1 MFSKTNITNG
11 IFLKDD
17 NILVDWK
24 WNRQTFLEK
33 TAASHFSVY
42 ANEKFNYFGYTIS
55 CTLFETEKIFNITFN
70 YVKEK
75 LVSVNIVQSFVE
87 NDVEIRYKYIQG
99 ILESNLGKPTTH
111 SKSKKNEEKNVW
123 KIKNIKVEHAI
134 VDTFGL
140 QQFLEIKPI
149 G

>member
-1 MFSKTNITNG
+1 MFSNANITNG

-24 WNRQTFLEK
+24 WNRQTFLKK
-33 TAASHFSVY
+33 TAALHFSVY
-42 ANEKFNYFGYTIS
+42 ANERFNYFGYTIS
-55 CTLFETEKIFNITFN
+55 CTLFEMEKIFNITFN

-75 LVSVNIVQSFVE
+75 LVSVNIAQDFVE
-87 NDVEIRYKYIQG
+87 NDVAIRYEYIQG
-99 ILESNLGKPTTH
+99 ILESNLGKPIIH
-111 SKSKKNEEKNVW
+111 SKGKKNEKKNIW
-123 KIKNIKVEHAI
+123 KIKNVKVEHAM

-149 G
+149 E